1 MQPLEVLS
9 ELLRFSHHVVVSG
22 VAGRSPLLVGP
33 RTHAQSLLKLQGE
46 DGMGAAE
53 CVKTV
58 GVPTRCI
65 FRGGLR
71 GGRRT
76 FSAVRLKA
84 PISMRLA
91 PNGS

>member
-1 MQPLEVLS
+1 
-9 ELLRFSHHVVVSG
+9 
-22 VAGRSPLLVGP
+22 
-33 RTHAQSLLKLQGE
+33 
-46 DGMGAAE
+46 MGAAE

-58 GVPTRCI
+58 GVPTCCA

-91 PNGS
+91 PDGSCDKGQCHCIAFVATTCPSCRTHRCRQVNEIWVSLHP